1 LRRDVRFEF
10 LNDRQ
15 EFITQAPCRI
25 FASARR
31 TAVLESSQPCDTVM
45 IQSGVAT
52 TGGWVFMEQAKGG
65 ATRLQVIAL
74 LGAGLTLACANAVQA
89 QTEDELSALL
99 KRQTQEFSD
108 AGQQGDKA
116 VLDQY
121 LDPSVMFTEE
131 DGSVVTKKDIL
142 DGAAPPPKG
151 VQEKIVV
158 TEWVVRRFGAVAVT
172 AFVDDQTE
180 DFHGQTLHFKYRST
194 EAWRLDHG
202 HWRMIASQTLALQQD
217 PPAAKLE
224 AALLDQYVGTY
235 KVGADLVYTISR
247 QGDHLTG
254 AVNGGPPVML
264 EAELPDVLFTPGRP
278 RIRRIFK
285 RDDSGRVTGYVSRRE
300 GRDVMFTK
308 SS

>member
-31 TAVLESSQPCDTVM
+31 TAVLEPSQPRDTVM

-52 TGGWVFMEQAKGG
+52 IGGWVFMEEAKGG

-74 LGAGLTLACANAVQA
+74 LGAGLTLACANVVQA

-158 TEWVVRRFGAVAVT
+158 TE
-172 AFVDDQTE
+172 
-180 DFHGQTLHFKYRST
+180 S
-194 EAWRLDHG
+194 
-202 HWRMIASQTLALQQD
+202 
-217 PPAAKLE
+217 
-224 AALLDQYVGTY
+224 
-235 KVGADLVYTISR
+235 GADLVCTISR

-278 RIRRIFK
+278 RIRKIFK
-285 RDDSGRVTGYVSRRE
+285 RDESGRVTGYVSRRE

>member
-1 LRRDVRFEF
+1 
-10 LNDRQ
+10 
-15 EFITQAPCRI
+15 
-25 FASARR
+25 
-31 TAVLESSQPCDTVM
+31 
-45 IQSGVAT
+45 
-52 TGGWVFMEQAKGG
+52 MEEAKGG

-74 LGAGLTLACANAVQA
+74 LGAGLTLACANVVQA

-158 TEWVVRRFGAVAVT
+158 TE
-172 AFVDDQTE
+172 
-180 DFHGQTLHFKYRST
+180 S
-194 EAWRLDHG
+194 
-202 HWRMIASQTLALQQD
+202 
-217 PPAAKLE
+217 
-224 AALLDQYVGTY
+224 
-235 KVGADLVYTISR
+235 GADLVCTISR

-278 RIRRIFK
+278 RIRKIFK
-285 RDDSGRVTGYVSRRE
+285 RDESGRVTGYVSRRE